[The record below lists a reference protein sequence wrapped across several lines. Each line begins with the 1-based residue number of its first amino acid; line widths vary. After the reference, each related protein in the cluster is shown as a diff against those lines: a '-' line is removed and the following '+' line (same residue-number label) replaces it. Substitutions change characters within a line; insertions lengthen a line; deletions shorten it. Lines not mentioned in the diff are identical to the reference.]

1 MEKYLDLGVHDFLQF
16 FVSTS
21 DKTIIR
27 SEYIDIL
34 IQLWG
39 KLVWLIWDFWVPISM
54 RPIEYIHNK
63 FHSV

>member
-1 MEKYLDLGVHDFLQF
+1 MKKYLDLGVHDFLQF

-34 IQLWG
+34 IQLLG
-39 KLVWLIWDFWVPISM
+39 KMVWLIWDFWVPIPM
-54 RPIEYIHNK
+54 RPIKSIHNK
-63 FHSV
+63 LHSV